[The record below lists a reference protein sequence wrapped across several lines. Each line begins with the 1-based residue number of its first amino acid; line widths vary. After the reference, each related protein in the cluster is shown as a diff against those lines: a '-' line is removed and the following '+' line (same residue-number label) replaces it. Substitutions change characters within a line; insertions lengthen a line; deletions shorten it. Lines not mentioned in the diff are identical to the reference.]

1 MAPTTRVSNRNK
13 HPGYILR
20 LGAYS
25 IRKTAAKKAAIKKI
39 AQTKREIP
47 DDDDPWEGPS
57 RPSALSN
64 AHSRNK
70 LIDSK
75 HGQKA
80 GVENRRPHKYKHTLK
95 KQLTPQELVGDE
107 EDPELAQ
114 HGKRKQRVVDS
125 ANSTDDE
132 SSTSKKLKRE
142 KRIAQPASRVEVLLP
157 RWRAIVARDAAEL
170 QLKQMSKL
178 YESHPKEEKGLDP
191 AQVSNIDYGDHGD
204 HDDEDK
210 TVEEDEDKE
219 EESNIIGQSSS
230 QHVPINDL
238 RHASASLPQN
248 SQSGNCG
255 SSNATAGLQPKST
268 PLLSTQRKVMGT
280 LPQVSKSQARISTH
294 STPQSAKKPYP
305 RFRMEDLPDG
315 TQQRF
320 REDLGPL
327 WLEFVSTLENPWDLT
342 NHVDVM
348 QELWNITFTDIDYTV
363 QKTNDP
369 VYSLLLQRAY
379 RYRCDFAK
387 RGETA
392 VAAYLDSIGL
402 NNPDEIAR
410 YINFL
415 VPSVS
420 GIRGDE
426 EPAKCYP
433 FMWQEA
439 TNIMN
444 EEGHVE
450 RTETRGAFRSRPI
463 SDTLALYLE
472 IRECIPPALR
482 QSDRP
487 RGALVLATVSV
498 ERALRMYS
506 TGTYV
511 KHKDRFEST
520 FSRKHWG
527 VTTDE
532 VMISVKKTTSRG
544 WKKIIKAAIPYIK
557 TRKPHHGMP
566 AALEEEREE
575 VNGYTRCVDVDSGS
589 DSGSD
594 VIF

>member
-39 AQTKREIP
+39 AQTKQQIP

-64 AHSRNK
+64 AHARNQ

-75 HGQKA
+75 QGQKA
-80 GVENRRPHKYKHTLK
+80 GVENGKLHEYRHMLK
-95 KQLTPQELVGDE
+95 KQLTSQKAVGNE
-107 EDPELAQ
+107 EDLEVAQ

-132 SSTSKKLKRE
+132 SSTSKKLKRDQ
-142 KRIAQPASRVEVLLP
+142 RIAQPASRVEVLLP
-157 RWRAIVARDAAEL
+157 KWRAIVARDAAEL

-178 YESHPKEEKGLDP
+178 YKSHPKEEK
-191 AQVSNIDYGDHGD
+191 AQVNNIDYGDH
-204 HDDEDK
+204 DDEDE
-210 TVEEDEDKE
+210 TVEEEEDKE

-230 QHVPINDL
+230 QLVPINDL
-238 RHASASLPQN
+238 QHASFQ
-248 SQSGNCG
+248 
-255 SSNATAGLQPKST
+255 ST
-268 PLLSTQRKVMGT
+268 PLLSIQRKVMGT
-280 LPQVSKSQARISTH
+280 LPPVSKFQARVSTH
-294 STPQSAKKPYP
+294 STPQLAKKSYP

-348 QELWNITFTDIDYTV
+348 QELWNITFTDIEYAV

-402 NNPDEIAR
+402 NDPDEIAP

-420 GIRGDE
+420 GIRGGE
-426 EPAKCYP
+426 ETAKCYP

-444 EEGHVE
+444 EDGGVE

-482 QSDRP
+482 QPDHP

-527 VTTDE
+527 VTTKE

-557 TRKPHHGMP
+557 TRKPHHSIP

-575 VNGYTRCVDVDSGS
+575 ANGYTRCVDVDSGS